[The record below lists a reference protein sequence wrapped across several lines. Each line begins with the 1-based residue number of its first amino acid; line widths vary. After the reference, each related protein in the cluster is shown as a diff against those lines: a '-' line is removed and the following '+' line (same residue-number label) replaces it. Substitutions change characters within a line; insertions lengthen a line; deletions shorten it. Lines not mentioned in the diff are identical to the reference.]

1 MEELLSELEK
11 TAKDVN
17 YGQAVLTLSVHS
29 GKIVGLLKNSLK
41 RRLYKQDGAI
51 EAMQEIV
58 EKIKTTRE
66 QKQSGLLTFTIGFVN
81 GEIRELILSENEKV
95 VLTNVDK

>member
-29 GKIVGLLKNSLK
+29 GKIVGLLKNNLK
-41 RRLYKQDGAI
+41 RRLYKEDGAI

-58 EKIKTTRE
+58 EKVKSTRE
-66 QKQSGLLTFTIGFVN
+66 KRQSGLLTFTIGFVD
-81 GEIRELILSENEKV
+81 GAIKEIVLSENEKV
-95 VLTNVDK
+95 VLTNVEK